1 MSATARPS
9 EIVAR
14 GGQVGGQDP
23 REVVVQA
30 GERVRITAD
39 ADFTT
44 VEVMD
49 EKGSVRLLS
58 VGLQYGF

>member
-1 MSATARPS
+1 MGVEFALNKSL
-9 EIVAR
+9 
-14 GGQVGGQDP
+14 
-23 REVVVQA
+23 
-30 GERVRITAD
+30 RITAD

-44 VEVMD
+44 AEVMN